1 MRKPLIAWAGTGAVE
16 VTECCCASSS
26 KQQRRGRAFLL
37 FPLGWS
43 AEVRRLMPPS
53 ARNSA
58 ALMCSF
64 CEPPHLFPDI
74 RLPPDERRNSMK
86 RMVVW
91 MRNER
96 AVSWRQKKRCG
107 ECLAAHPDL
116 EVTARTQWRGQMQIL
131 REPLEPRRY
140 SQEANNG
147 TCSSSGAL
155 PRPSRWVWH

>member
-26 KQQRRGRAFLL
+26 KQQSRGRAFLL

-58 ALMCSF
+58 ALMCSC

-74 RLPPDERRNSMK
+74 RLPPDERRNSRK

-107 ECLAAHPDL
+107 ECLAAHPRFGSDSQDTMKGPDADSQGAFRAETVQSRSQQWDVFVFWCL
-116 EVTARTQWRGQMQIL
+116 TA
-131 REPLEPRRY
+131 PL
-140 SQEANNG
+140 
-147 TCSSSGAL
+147 
-155 PRPSRWVWH
+155 